1 MAVTIV
7 VLSGEEP
14 AQAGA
19 PLSMTLDA
27 PRIVIGRSEGCEVRL
42 PDPTVSHRHASLRQR
57 GGEYVILDENSQNGT
72 FLDHVRLPPQTPRAV
87 RSGERVRLGRVW
99 IELRF
104 EPAMVKGSTA
114 AAAKELALALVARG
128 LASQGEDPE
137 PRVTIVEGPAVGATL
152 TLADPARSYVVGR
165 LPSSDLHIDH
175 PTCARQ
181 HARLSRR
188 GDALA
193 VQDCGS
199 PTGTFLDDQQ
209 LGTREVLWK
218 PGQILAIGEAQLTLE
233 YPAAEALAELE
244 RSPDER
250 MPDGEVPEP
259 PKRAAEEPAA
269 DTPAPEGTPTPAP
282 ADAMERAAERG
293 AKKRAAAD
301 GGGWST
307 VDSAVVLLAIAVLAL
322 SVAGGFWLLGR

>member
-19 PLSMTLDA
+19 PLTMTLDA
-27 PRIVIGRSEGCEVRL
+27 PRIVFGRGEGCDVRL
-42 PDPTVSHRHASLRQR
+42 PDPSVSHRHASLRQR
-57 GGEYVILDENSQNGT
+57 GGEYIVLDENSQNGT

-128 LASQGEDPE
+128 LASQGEDPD
-137 PRVTIVEGPAVGATL
+137 PRVTIVEGPAAGASL
-152 TLADPARSYVVGR
+152 TLADPVQSYVVGR
-165 LPSSDLHIDH
+165 LPGSDLPVDH
-175 PTCARQ
+175 PTIARQ

-188 GDALA
+188 GDAIA

-199 PTGTFLDDQQ
+199 PTGTYLDDQQ
-209 LGTREVLWK
+209 LGTREALWK
-218 PGQILAIGEAQLTLE
+218 PGQVLTVGQAHLDFE

-259 PKRAAEEPAA
+259 PKRAVEEPAA
-269 DTPAPEGTPTPAP
+269 DAPAPEPTPTPAP
-282 ADAMERAAERG
+282 AGAVERAPERG
-293 AKKRAAAD
+293 AKKRASGE
-301 GGGWST
+301 GGGWSAM
-307 VDSAVVLLAIAVLAL
+307 DSVVVLLALAVLAL